1 MKKITSILVVLREI
15 DIDSVSA
22 VAFIG
27 DDVRFLGHGFR
38 FDIVI
43 LTKEESRLWLLDPSI
58 PQGDI
63 KITCTDYTD
72 FYTWIKGFYFL
83 VSLACLKEC
92 FSSLESIL
100 LS

>member
-1 MKKITSILVVLREI
+1 MKKITSILVVLGEI

-43 LTKEESRLWLLDPSI
+43 LTKEESR
-58 PQGDI
+58 
-63 KITCTDYTD
+63 
-72 FYTWIKGFYFL
+72 
-83 VSLACLKEC
+83 
-92 FSSLESIL
+92 
-100 LS
+100 

>member
-27 DDVRFLGHGFR
+27 DDVRFLGHDF
-38 FDIVI
+38 FCIVI

-58 PQGDI
+58 PQDDI